1 MPPGR
6 EREFGFAMV
15 SSDMYLTKP
24 RAPVPEETRKQGADA
39 VRAWEQN
46 WLKSDEGKKYLQAT
60 ASYTI
65 RIKPDGSFTIA
76 DVVAGTYH
84 LRITTKGGAVEHDF
98 TMPDIPGGRS
108 DEPLDLG
115 RLELKTS
122 GWEPG
127 AK

>member
-1 MPPGR
+1 MWR
-6 EREFGFAMV
+6 
-15 SSDMYLTKP
+15 
-24 RAPVPEETRKQGADA
+24 
-39 VRAWEQN
+39 
-46 WLKSDEGKKYLQAT
+46 
-60 ASYTI
+60 
-65 RIKPDGSFTIA
+65 
-76 DVVAGTYH
+76 
-84 LRITTKGGAVEHDF
+84 LRITMMGGAVEHDF